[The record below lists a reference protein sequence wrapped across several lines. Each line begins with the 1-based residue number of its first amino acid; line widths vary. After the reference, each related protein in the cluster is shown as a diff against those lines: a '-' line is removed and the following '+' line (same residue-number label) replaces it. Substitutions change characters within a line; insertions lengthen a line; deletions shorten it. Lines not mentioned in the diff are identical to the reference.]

1 MIRLKQLFSTD
12 LKPTEDTEDEV
23 GVDVDEVGVAVAV
36 TMLVTVDWIGV
47 VAVAGVEEVELE
59 GAEVDW
65 VIDWTDSEVML
76 EAVDLDGATEESV
89 RLEFCPGNVSS
100 GSFVP
105 LRAQSL

>member
-1 MIRLKQLFSTD
+1 
-12 LKPTEDTEDEV
+12 
-23 GVDVDEVGVAVAV
+23 
-36 TMLVTVDWIGV
+36 
-47 VAVAGVEEVELE
+47 
-59 GAEVDW
+59 
-65 VIDWTDSEVML
+65 ML